1 MQSGHGAWAG
11 GRPSHER
18 GHGEGTR
25 PSPREGA
32 QRGDTEREHGEGHQA
47 IPTRGDREGC
57 QVIPTRRDTEGARL
71 GGGARNGRCSGQARE
86 PGRRSGAIEV
96 QDDMRGRGHNNRTD
110 GAPEAKNTDP

>member
-32 QRGDTEREHGEGHQA
+32 QRGNTERG
-47 IPTRGDREGC
+47 TRPFPREG
-57 QVIPTRRDTEGARL
+57 TERGARSSPQEGTQREARL

>member
-1 MQSGHGAWAG
+1 MGPGQGAGHPTRGDMERG
-11 GRPSHER
+11 QGHPHER
-18 GHGEGTR
+18 GHREGTQRGNTERGTR
-25 PSPREGA
+25 PFPREG
-32 QRGDTEREHGEGHQA
+32 TERGARSSPQEGTQ
-47 IPTRGDREGC
+47 RE
-57 QVIPTRRDTEGARL
+57 ARL